1 MSTAT
6 VLRGEVRC
14 ARKVM
19 LRDPMA
25 VFVTVV
31 LPLLY
36 LFIFAT
42 MNGTVNGKPATMHMR
57 GQPGILK
64 VQAYVVASVIVIG
77 VVSAAFTYLAAQLVH
92 DREDGILKRLRSAP
106 VRTSTFLAGPV
117 INGTAASLTLAVL
130 VAALGR
136 LGYAVS
142 LPAGHL
148 LAAVITVI
156 IGALAFCA
164 LGCLVTVVIR
174 SATAAMPLLFAVT
187 LALFFLSGNFFPTDS
202 APAPWRAVANVF
214 PVRHFLTAMLTAY
227 NPHVTG
233 AGFAPRD
240 LAILAL
246 WGLASA
252 IVAARTFRWTPVR
265 AG

>member
-6 VLRGEVRC
+6 ILRGEVRC

-19 LRDPMA
+19 LRDSMA

-42 MNGTVNGKPATMHMR
+42 VNGKGTMRMR

-64 VQAYVVASVIVIG
+64 VSAYVVASVIVIG

-130 VAALGR
+130 VAAVGR

-174 SATAAMPLLFAVT
+174 RATAAMPLLFAVT
-187 LALFFLSGNFFPTDS
+187 LALFFLSGNFFSTDS

-214 PVRHFLTAMLTAY
+214 PVRHYLTAMLTGY

>member
-6 VLRGEVRC
+6 VLRREVRC

-25 VFVTVV
+25 VLVTVA

-42 MNGTVNGKPATMHMR
+42 TTSGSASVR
-57 GQPGILK
+57 GQPGLVK
-64 VQAYVVASVIVIG
+64 GQTYVVASVIVIG
-77 VVSAAFTYLAAQLVH
+77 VVSAAFMYLAAQLVY
-92 DREDGILKRLRSAP
+92 DREDGILKRLRSTP

-117 INGTAASLTLAVL
+117 INATAASLTLAVL

-136 LGYAVS
+136 LYKGVS
-142 LPAGHL
+142 LPASHL
-148 LAAVITVI
+148 LAAAVTVI
-156 IGALAFCA
+156 VGALAFCA

-174 SATAAMPLLFAVT
+174 KAGAAMPLLFGVT
-187 LALFFLSGNFFPTDS
+187 LALFFLSGDFFPTDS
-202 APAPWRAVANVF
+202 LSAAWRAVANVF
-214 PVRHFLTAMLTAY
+214 PVRHFLNAMLTAY

>member
-6 VLRGEVRC
+6 ILRGEVRC

-42 MNGTVNGKPATMHMR
+42 MDTGTASVR
-57 GQPGILK
+57 GQPGMVK
-64 VQAYVVASVIVIG
+64 GSTYVVASVIVIG

-117 INGTAASLTLAVL
+117 INGTAASLTLAIL
-130 VAALGR
+130 MAALGR

-142 LPAGHL
+142 LPASHL

-174 SATAAMPLLFAVT
+174 SATAAMPLLFGVT

-202 APAPWRAVANVF
+202 VGF
-214 PVRHFLTAMLTAY
+214 PSQRGEILLRERSSPNGRGTQEVRPGLQGGRGAA
-227 NPHVTG
+227 G
-233 AGFAPRD
+233 AGDRQADRAGGPRPRD
-240 LAILAL
+240 Q
-246 WGLASA
+246 GGD
-252 IVAARTFRWTPVR
+252 
-265 AG
+265 AGQLGRC